1 MNSIKNS
8 INLIGRLGND
18 PEFRNL
24 ENGNKLVKLT
34 LATKDIYNNLNG
46 EKVIDTQWHKL
57 IAWGKV
63 AENMNVFLKKGN
75 EIALT
80 GKLTHNSFKDD
91 QGRMKYYSEIVVNE
105 FMLLTQSR
113 PKKDA

>member
-1 MNSIKNS
+1 MNTIKNS
-8 INLIGRLGND
+8 INLIGRIGKD
-18 PEFRNL
+18 PEFKNL

-46 EKVIDTQWHKL
+46 EKIIETQWHRL
-57 IAWGKV
+57 VAWGKV

-91 QGRMKYYSEIVVNE
+91 KGRMKYYSEIVVNE
-105 FMLLTQSR
+105 FMLLTQTKT
-113 PKKDA
+113 KKDA